1 MALENRVHSSR
12 SELVADEAPVVSVVL
27 PTYGRTHKLDRFFKH
42 HLSTLPTLGVSFEIL
57 VADDASPDETPDIV
71 AGWASRDPRI
81 RSFRHPSNVG
91 FRANLLWCL
100 RQARGTFVIYAGNDD
115 LLIAE
120 QIKRYVDRMEAEP
133 TLAMVQAPWFLLNE
147 YQNNQITGLSY
158 QFEGERLF
166 RRGEHG
172 ACLGFVLDHHVFPEW
187 FIIRRDIATEI
198 VAPPNKAGYH
208 FFAHLA
214 HALDVGDILF
224 APEPY
229 AIVTAISRG
238 GPQHVG
244 NSETLWGWDEYRG
257 GLEYLAGYA
266 RRSDP
271 ASLPDNLGARLQ
283 AFCNIR
289 MEVALRLHLGERNW
303 FTAWHLDRRLAAHG
317 VTSLAP
323 ATRLEL
329 ASLAG
334 MESTIVEAVAL
345 GLTRIAIEDDV
356 FALFREVIKLPD
368 GVTIEAL
375 SDSPA
380 DAGPRAVIAKERGEL
395 TLEKDDIF
403 IDLGAAMRRT
413 RLSLDEGEPAE
424 AA

>member
-1 MALENRVHSSR
+1 MALETLARSSL
-12 SELVADEAPVVSVVL
+12 SEPLPEDIPLVSIVL

-42 HLSTLPTLGVSFEIL
+42 HLQTLPSLGVSFEIL
-57 VADDASPDETPDIV
+57 VADDASPDETPEIV
-71 AGWASRDPRI
+71 AEWARRDPRI
-81 RSFRHPSNVG
+81 RSVRHASNIG

-115 LLIAE
+115 LLIAD
-120 QIKRYVDRMEAEP
+120 QIRRYVDRLEAEP
-133 TLAMVQAPWFLLNE
+133 TLAMIQAPWFLLNE
-147 YQNNQITGLSY
+147 YQNNQIVGLSY

-198 VAPPNKAGYH
+198 VAPASKAGYH

-214 HALDVGDILF
+214 HALDLGDILF

-266 RRSDP
+266 RRTDP
-271 ASLPDNLGARLQ
+271 ASLPDHLGARLQ
-283 AFCNIR
+283 TFCNIR

-317 VTSLAP
+317 IDPLSA
-323 ATRLEL
+323 AIRLEL

-334 MESTIVEAVAL
+334 MEATIIEAVAL
-345 GLTRIAIEDDV
+345 GLSRIAIEDDA

-375 SDSPA
+375 SDSA
-380 DAGPRAVIAKERGEL
+380 VTAAPRAVIAKERATL
-395 TLEKDDIF
+395 TLEADDVF
-403 IDLGAAMRRT
+403 VDLGAAMRRF
-413 RLSLDEGEPAE
+413 RLTLDEGEPVE

>member
-1 MALENRVHSSR
+1 MPPETLAKSIHVEPLQ
-12 SELVADEAPVVSVVL
+12 DEAPVLSIVL
-27 PTYGRTHKLDRFFKH
+27 PTYGRTHKLDRFFRH
-42 HLSTLPTLGVSFEIL
+42 HLAALPSTGLTFEIL
-57 VADDASPDETPDIV
+57 VSDDASPDETPEIV
-71 AGWASRDPRI
+71 GEWASRDPRI
-81 RSFRHPSNVG
+81 RSVRHPANLG
-91 FRANLLWCL
+91 FRANLLYCL

-120 QIKRYVDRMEAEP
+120 QIQRHVARLEAEP
-133 TLAMVQAPWFLLNE
+133 TLTMIQAPWFLLNE
-147 YQNNQITGLSY
+147 YQNNQIMGLSY

-172 ACLGFVLDHHVFPEW
+172 ACLSFLLDHHVFPEW

-198 VAPPNKAGYH
+198 VGPPNKAGYH

-238 GPQHVG
+238 GQQHVG

-266 RRSDP
+266 ARNDP
-271 ASLPDNLGARLQ
+271 RSLPDHLGARLQ

-317 VTSLAP
+317 LETLSPSVK
-323 ATRLEL
+323 LEL

-334 MESTIVEAVAL
+334 MEATVIEAVAL
-345 GLTRIAIEDDV
+345 GFTRIAIEDDA
-356 FALFREVIKLPD
+356 FALFREVIKLPRD
-368 GVTIEAL
+368 VTIEAL
-375 SDSPA
+375 SESQSGA
-380 DAGPRAVIAKERGEL
+380 PRAVIG
-395 TLEKDDIF
+395 KDRSALVLGPDDNF
-403 IDLGAAMRRT
+403 VDLAAAMRRF
-413 RLSLDEGEPAE
+413 RLSLDEGVSEE